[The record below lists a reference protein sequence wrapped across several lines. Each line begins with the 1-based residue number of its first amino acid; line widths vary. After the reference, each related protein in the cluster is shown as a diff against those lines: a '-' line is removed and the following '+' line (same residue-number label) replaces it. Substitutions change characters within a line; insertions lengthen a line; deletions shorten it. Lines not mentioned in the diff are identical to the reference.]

1 MVLKKQSS
9 LSSNCIPSMKAQV
22 VLREPEI
29 GYFMSIIPQ
38 LKKKRVQRAMTN
50 TENTLFQHYIT
61 TYISLIIFV

>member
-38 LKKKRVQRAMTN
+38 LKKREYKEQWQILKILYFN
-50 TENTLFQHYIT
+50 TI
-61 TYISLIIFV
+61 

>member
-29 GYFMSIIPQ
+29 GYFIPQ